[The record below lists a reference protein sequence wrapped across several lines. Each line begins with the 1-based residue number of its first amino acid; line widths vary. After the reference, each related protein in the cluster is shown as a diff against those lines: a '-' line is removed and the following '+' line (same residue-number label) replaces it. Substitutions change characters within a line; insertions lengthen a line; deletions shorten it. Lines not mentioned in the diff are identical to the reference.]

1 MNESSTDYEL
11 IFGQAITGY
20 VDYLI
25 IELFL
30 YTPDQF
36 EVQALPNYTYEDCNI
51 SPDWTLSPVGNCN
64 VPQIC
69 GDGIVSGTEKCDVP
83 DEIDNNKDGCNA
95 SCG

>member
-51 SPDWTLSPVGNCN
+51 SPD
-64 VPQIC
+64 
-69 GDGIVSGTEKCDVP
+69 
-83 DEIDNNKDGCNA
+83 
-95 SCG
+95 